1 MTSTQLSLITQ
12 AKEFWAAG
20 RALPEN
26 LFASLA
32 YHGLDPAALAEKYRQ

>member
-1 MTSTQLSLITQ
+1 MTPRQFSLIEN
-12 AKEFWAAG
+12 AREFWTAG

-26 LFASLA
+26 LFALLA

>member
-1 MTSTQLSLITQ
+1 MTPRLLSLLNE

-20 RALPEN
+20 RSLPEN